1 LRRES
6 GDKEKDKDK
15 VEEERLVRE
24 TRPEVLKLWGA
35 PPEGAQL
42 VLCGGRV
49 GCTRDIFLLNE
60 MWIQSKIHIL
70 VGTLLG

>member
-1 LRRES
+1 MRRES
-6 GDKEKDKDK
+6 GDKEKDK
-15 VEEERLVRE
+15 ERGLVRE

-42 VLCGGRV
+42 VLWDGRV
-49 GCTRDIFLLNE
+49 GCTRDIILLNE
-60 MWIQSKIHIL
+60 MWVQSKIYIL